1 MFNVYDKCSSIFLN
15 DGRVSIKF
23 EYTSDIQDFDDYIVI
38 KTPVTIADVDRGWR
52 GDLTFWFSGYDV
64 KDEDEDEVT
73 DYTILKDVLCSARK
87 FNLDDDAP
95 VVWEYKFLKH

>member
-23 EYTSDIQDFDDYIVI
+23 EYTSDIKNFDDYIVI

-52 GDLTFWFSGYDV
+52 GDLTFWFRGWNMSDDG
-64 KDEDEDEVT
+64 EVN
-73 DYTILKDVLCSARK
+73 DYVTLKNVLCSARK
-87 FNLDDDAP
+87 FNLDEGAP
-95 VVWEYKFLKH
+95 VTWEYKFLKY